1 MAFVAYLISLV
12 AAFVGVLALYGTLLK
27 PMTGKPLPPQTVAA
41 EKAEPETTSST
52 RARPAPAPKH
62 REAAEPRK
70 RAATR
75 HEERRDEA
83 HEARAQEPAEEPAQE
98 SAQESADAA
107 SDAVSRPD
115 LVSPRNARRSP
126 VRSEPGEGLRLAP
139 ERCWIVTDSTR
150 GFGYYGRCR

>member
-27 PMTGKPLPPQTVAA
+27 PMTGKLLPAQTVAA

-52 RARPAPAPKH
+52 RARPAPKH
-62 REAAEPRK
+62 PEAAQPRK
-70 RAATR
+70 REAIR
-75 HEERRDEA
+75 HDETRDEA
-83 HEARAQEPAEEPAQE
+83 HEARAQESAEESAEEPA
-98 SAQESADAA
+98 DAA
-107 SDAVSRPD
+107 SRAVSRPA
-115 LVSPRNARRSP
+115 LVPPRNSRRSP

-150 GFGYYGRCR
+150 GFGYYGRCQ

>member
-27 PMTGKPLPPQTVAA
+27 PMTGKPLPAQTVAA

-70 RAATR
+70 REATQR
-75 HEERRDEA
+75 NEKRDEA
-83 HEARAQEPAEEPAQE
+83 HEARAQEPAEVPAGVPAE
-98 SAQESADAA
+98 ESADAA
-107 SDAVSRPD
+107 SGAASRPD
-115 LVSPRNARRSP
+115 LVPPRNSRRSP

-139 ERCWIVTDSTR
+139 ERCWVVTDSTR
-150 GFGYYGRCR
+150 GFGYYGRCQ

>member
-27 PMTGKPLPPQTVAA
+27 PMTGKPLPAQTVAA

-70 RAATR
+70 REAIR
-75 HEERRDEA
+75 HDEKRDEA
-83 HEARAQEPAEEPAQE
+83 HEARAQESAEEPAE
-98 SAQESADAA
+98 VPADAA
-107 SDAVSRPD
+107 SGAVARPD
-115 LVSPRNARRSP
+115 LVPPRNSRRSP

-139 ERCWIVTDSTR
+139 ERCWVVTDSTR
-150 GFGYYGRCR
+150 GFGYYGRCQ

>member
-27 PMTGKPLPPQTVAA
+27 PMTGKPLPAQTVAA

-70 RAATR
+70 REAIR
-75 HEERRDEA
+75 HDEKRDEA
-83 HEARAQEPAEEPAQE
+83 HEARAQEPAEVPAE
-98 SAQESADAA
+98 ESADAT
-107 SDAVSRPD
+107 SGAVARPD
-115 LVSPRNARRSP
+115 LVPPRNSRRSP

-139 ERCWIVTDSTR
+139 ERCWVVTDSTR
-150 GFGYYGRCR
+150 GFGYYGRCQ